1 MMKTKALRGVTAFL
15 WPERWIR
22 FSTKDEF
29 GWVTI
34 LPYLLV
40 AGYVCAG
47 LTVALYRTVFS

>member
-1 MMKTKALRGVTAFL
+1 MKTKALRGVTAFL